1 MNAVVPGAKLMD
13 EARSLA
19 ESISVS
25 APLAVR
31 AIVEVVRET
40 QALDVRAGYAKLRSG
55 ELAAYER
62 HNRSEDATEGPRAF
76 AEKREP
82 IWKGR

>member
-1 MNAVVPGAKLMD
+1 MGEAFLRLRDDPDLDVGIVTGAGD
-13 EARSLA
+13 R
-19 ESISVS
+19 
-25 APLAVR
+25 VR